1 MWFLYILIHISLLLK
16 TLFVHALVHVL
27 RRFWIRT
34 VYTSPKSSY
43 PYVLNPYLEYKI
55 VNVVFFLNYC
65 KSSPMCKISK
75 TKSRVFKHCTYIK
88 LRHHYIMQ

>member
-1 MWFLYILIHISLLLK
+1 MWLLYILIHISLLLK

-55 VNVVFFLNYC
+55 VNVVFFLIIVNLVQCVKFQKPNHVFLNIVPTLNYDT
-65 KSSPMCKISK
+65 I
-75 TKSRVFKHCTYIK
+75 T
-88 LRHHYIMQ
+88 